1 MASITVTTLAQLNAL
16 SCDDFVRLIGPVF
29 EHSPWIAERTWPN
42 RPFASREALHKSLCD
57 TVLGASEKN
66 RIELI
71 RAHPDLAGRMAAEGA
86 LTAAS
91 SREQSS
97 AGLDRLKP
105 DEAALFQNHN
115 QAYREKFG
123 FPFVICA
130 RLNRKEAMLAGFEIR
145 LKNSREQEIQTALAE
160 IAKIAWLRLRDIVS
174 E

>member
-1 MASITVTTLAQLNAL
+1 VTSLAQLNAF
-16 SCDDFVRLIGPVF
+16 SRDDFVRLIGPAF

-42 RPFASREALHKSLCD
+42 RPFGSREALHKSLCQA
-57 TVLGASEKN
+57 VLGASAKSQ
-66 RIELI
+66 IELI

-97 AGLDRLKP
+97 AGLDELTP
-105 DEAALFQNHN
+105 EEAALFRNQN

-130 RLNRKEAMLAGFEIR
+130 RLNRKEAMLAGFVNR

-160 IAKIAWLRLRDIVS
+160 IIKIAWLRLQDIVS